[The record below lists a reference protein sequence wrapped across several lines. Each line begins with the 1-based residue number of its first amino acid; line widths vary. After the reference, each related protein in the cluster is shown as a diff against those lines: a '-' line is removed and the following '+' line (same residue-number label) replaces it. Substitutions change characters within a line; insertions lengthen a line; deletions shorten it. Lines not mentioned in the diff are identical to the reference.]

1 VLRSDEDEA
10 PEESEVDL
18 GKLAKDGQSGKLP
31 GKQFEV
37 GWLDPNEAGISR
49 EEQLRRMNILAAEF
63 NFFAVDRPDQSLVKL
78 LTPGKSKV

>member
-1 VLRSDEDEA
+1 MLRSDEDEA

-18 GKLAKDGQSGKLP
+18 GKLAKDGQSGKMP

-49 EEQLRRMNILAAEF
+49 EE
-63 NFFAVDRPDQSLVKL
+63 
-78 LTPGKSKV
+78 